1 MLASCEIADRLP
13 NQTICPTRDCWN
25 VLTEIAGHAAWHRFQ
40 PQGGKEYTVHSIHY
54 TVQTFSWLL
63 LSFAA
68 ESSASGPQSG
78 KAPYH
83 SLTLPHL
90 FYLYISVENRRRKEG
105 LMGEWRREWLDFWQS
120 PFRLCPPC
128 FVLFDVGLSIMI
140 NQRREGCPLTG
151 LAGLRPFH
159 RAAGS
164 TVYFWTIT
172 LPSASRIFVSPNWRK
187 HEAFALFEKYVL
199 MRTSWQHGV

>member
-1 MLASCEIADRLP
+1 MLAHMHLFVPTVIRPYKL
-13 NQTICPTRDCWN
+13 NIHTVLYCPPFCLV
-25 VLTEIAGHAAWHRFQ
+25 VLFMPPPHWHRFQ

-90 FYLYISVENRRRKEG
+90 FYLCISGPILLLFQTYPATFNLSLLSPSATQFPSYKRILNFFARPFRRLPSISQNFTTLKGLCRELNILCEG
-105 LMGEWRREWLDFWQS
+105 LL
-120 PFRLCPPC
+120 
-128 FVLFDVGLSIMI
+128 
-140 NQRREGCPLTG
+140 N
-151 LAGLRPFH
+151 
-159 RAAGS
+159 
-164 TVYFWTIT
+164 
-172 LPSASRIFVSPNWRK
+172 
-187 HEAFALFEKYVL
+187 
-199 MRTSWQHGV
+199 